1 MTARMRNLQRPALP
15 PALLARWLAARQHA
29 AAYWTG
35 LSMRERRLVR
45 GLGGVIVAA
54 LLFLV
59 ALRPAL
65 RDIAQWQDELP
76 LLRTQAAAIDA
87 LVQEA
92 QALKREQGKRIA
104 ANDME
109 DALRASLAHA
119 GLGTSPQVG
128 KLEDGKRWRVAVEGV
143 TAAALFDW
151 LAHAPAQLHLR
162 VTQVQLLRPRDSLGR
177 PVPTQV
183 SGTLLLRDGDA
194 PAREVRP

>member
-1 MTARMRNLQRPALP
+1 MTARMRKLQRPVLP
-15 PALLARWLAARQHA
+15 PALVARSLAARQHT
-29 AAYWTG
+29 AAYWTR
-35 LSMRERRLVR
+35 LSARERRLVR
-45 GLGGVIVAA
+45 ALACVIVAA
-54 LLFLV
+54 LLFLL

-92 QALKREQGKRIA
+92 QALKREQGRRIA

-109 DALRASLAHA
+109 DALRASLARG
-119 GLGTSPQVG
+119 GLGTTPQVG
-128 KLEDGKRWRVAVEGV
+128 KLEDGKRWRIAVEGV
-143 TAAALFDW
+143 AAAVLFDW

-177 PVPTQV
+177 PVPAQV
-183 SGTLLLRDGDA
+183 SGTLLLRDGDV
-194 PAREVRP
+194 PAKEARP